1 MVNKK
6 LWRHSARGSP
16 QPYIR
21 LTKPTIEYRILGNYN
36 LQSNYCSA
44 KMKDMPLKILS
55 VLFILL
61 LFGHSEAAEPIMLK
75 TPTGN
80 IYGTLEMPKV
90 THPLP
95 VALIISGSGPTDRD
109 GNIAFLGRNDSL
121 KLLAEGLA
129 SKGIASVR
137 YDKRGIA
144 ASAAAGAKEEDLRF
158 ETYIEDVELW
168 GKLVQHDKR
177 LTRLIII
184 GHSEG
189 SLIGA
194 VACRRL
200 GAEGFISI
208 AGTGQPAYE
217 LIEAQLAKNAPPD
230 LLLESRVILDQLK
243 KGTTT
248 DKVPPSLMALF
259 RPSVQPYLI
268 SWFRYDPTD
277 EVSQLTVPVLIIQGT
292 TDIQVGTSDAERL
305 SKANKRS
312 RLLLLEGMNHV
323 LKKVPVD
330 IGLQTKSYSDPSLP
344 IPSEMIDS
352 IVAFILEVSGK
363 K

>member
-1 MVNKK
+1 
-6 LWRHSARGSP
+6 
-16 QPYIR
+16 
-21 LTKPTIEYRILGNYN
+21 
-36 LQSNYCSA
+36 
-44 KMKDMPLKILS
+44 MKDMPLKILS

-61 LFGHSEAAEPIMLK
+61 LFGHCEAAEPIILK

-80 IYGTLEMPKV
+80 IYGTLEMPRV
-90 THPLP
+90 RNPVP

-109 GNIAFLGRNDSL
+109 GNVAFLGRNDSL

-144 ASAAAGAKEEDLRF
+144 ASAGAGTKEEDLRF
-158 ETYIEDVELW
+158 ETYIEDAELW

-200 GAEGFISI
+200 GADGFISI

-217 LIEAQLAKNAPPD
+217 LIEAQLAKNAPD

-268 SWFRYDPTD
+268 SWFRYAPTD

-330 IGLQTKSYSDPSLP
+330 IGLQTKSYSDPRLP

-352 IVAFILEVSGK
+352 IVAFISEVGGK